1 VKGADLVGKRVKAP
15 LAKYDHVYVLPL
27 PTISMGKGTGVVTS
41 VPSDAP
47 DDYMMLWGLQTK
59 PGLRAEL
66 GVDEAWVKGFDPV
79 PIIEIPEMGNL
90 SAKFACEELKVASY
104 KEKDKLAQA
113 KDQCY
118 LRGFTDGV
126 CLVGIGKGTKVEA
139 AKPVVKQHMVEA
151 GDAFLYYEPEGEVAA
166 RSAPDVQCVVAL
178 CDQWL
183 LGYGEEGWK
192 NKVKEHVQSDDFQTY
207 NPKTQHEFDLI
218 LDWLKEWGCSR
229 TTGLGTRLPW
239 DPKFVIESLSDSTIY
254 GAFYTIALL
263 LQGEGNL
270 DGSRTGPG
278 GIPADKLNIAAFDYI
293 FLGKPFNKK
302 KMPGLSEAKLK
313 ALRKEF
319 EFWYPMDLRVSGKDL
334 IRNHLTMSLY
344 NHQAIWQDPKK
355 MVRSYFCNGW
365 LMIDHKKMS
374 KSTGNFLQLS
384 DALDSYGADASR
396 VCLADCGDSL
406 DDANF
411 ERTVANAAVLKLYTF
426 EQWVQ
431 QHVPKSGKD
440 LDFAKIDPSTYTT
453 WDKIVLNELNAV
465 IVECANDYD
474 QMRFKAVVKTA
485 FSELLGLKET
495 YVLAVEWPHPAVIY
509 RYMEVILTLMNPIT
523 PHFAQFIWQTY
534 VYPRLQESKNPP
546 KKYEEYLINA
556 GWPK

>member
-1 VKGADLVGKRVKAP
+1 MKGADLVGKRVKAP

-27 PTISMGKGTGVVTS
+27 PSISMGKGTGVVTS

-113 KDQCY
+113 KDRCY

-151 GDAFLYYEPEGEVAA
+151 GDAFLYYEPEGEVTA

-254 GAFYTIALL
+254 GAFYTIAHL

-270 DGSRTGPG
+270 DGSRTGPA
-278 GIPADKLNIAAFDYI
+278 GIPADKLNIAAFDYV

-355 MVRSYFCNGW
+355 MVRSYFCNGM

-474 QMRFKAVVKTA
+474 QMRYKAVVKAA

-495 YVLAVEWPHPAVIY
+495 YVLAVERPHPAVIY

-523 PHFAQFIWQTY
+523 PHFAQFIW
-534 VYPRLQESKNPP
+534 
-546 KKYEEYLINA
+546 
-556 GWPK
+556 